1 MHHRQR
7 GKFTPRSKRPL
18 ILFGWLMM
26 ACGIA
31 LLSPSQASAERIK
44 DLATVAG
51 VRANQLVGF
60 GLVVGLNGTGDRTTQ
75 APFTTQSLINFL
87 ERNGIT
93 LPPGTNLQ
101 LKNIAAVTVH
111 TDLPAFA
118 KPGQTL
124 DVTVSSI
131 ANAESLRGGT
141 LIATPLNGLDG
152 NTYAIAQGNLL
163 VIGLNATG
171 QDGSSVSINVP
182 SVGRIP
188 NGATV
193 ERSVPSSFAQTDF
206 LTLNLHRSDFTTA
219 TRLASSINE
228 FLGSGTAQPLDSMSV
243 QISAPRTAA
252 ARTSFVSVIENLEVD
267 PGTAAARVIV
277 NARTGTVV
285 ISNEV
290 KVLPAAV
297 SHGTLIVS
305 VSEDYDV
312 SQPGPFAERGQTVV
326 TPDSSI
332 DIQTTGPGTFMVKG
346 GTDLNAIVQGINNI
360 GASPA
365 DIVAILQALKE
376 AGALRAE
383 LLVI

>member
-1 MHHRQR
+1 MRTGR
-7 GKFTPRSKRPL
+7 IKYRISNRPL
-18 ILFGWLMM
+18 LLLGWLLVTM
-26 ACGIA
+26 ALGTGE
-31 LLSPSQASAERIK
+31 ASAERIK
-44 DLATVAG
+44 DLANVAG
-51 VRANQLVGF
+51 VRTNQLVGY

-75 APFTTQSLINFL
+75 APFTTQSLVNFL
-87 ERNGIT
+87 ERYGIT

-101 LKNIAAVTVH
+101 LKNVAAVSIQA
-111 TDLPAFA
+111 DLPAFS
-118 KPGQTL
+118 KPGQTI

-131 ANAESLRGGT
+131 GNAESLRGGA
-141 LIATPLNGLDG
+141 LLATPMIGLDG

-163 VIGLNATG
+163 VVGLSATG
-171 QDGSSVSINVP
+171 RDGSNVSINVP

-193 ERSVPSSFAQTDF
+193 EREVPNSFAQTDF
-206 LTLNLHRSDFTTA
+206 LTLNLHRADFTTA
-219 TRLASSINE
+219 TNLASSINDY
-228 FLGSGTAQPLDSMSV
+228 LGAGTAQPLDAMSV
-243 QISAPRTAA
+243 QIAAPPTAA
-252 ARTSFVSVIENLEVD
+252 ARTSFVSVIENLEVVA
-267 PGTAAARVIV
+267 GAAAARVVI
-277 NARTGTVV
+277 NARTGTVI

-297 SHGTLIVS
+297 SHGTLVVS
-305 VSEDYDV
+305 ISEDFDT
-312 SQPGPFAERGQTVV
+312 SQPAPFAERGRTVV

-332 DIQTTGPGTFMVKG
+332 DVSVTGPGTFMVKG
-346 GTDLNAIVQGINNI
+346 GMDLNSIVQGINNI